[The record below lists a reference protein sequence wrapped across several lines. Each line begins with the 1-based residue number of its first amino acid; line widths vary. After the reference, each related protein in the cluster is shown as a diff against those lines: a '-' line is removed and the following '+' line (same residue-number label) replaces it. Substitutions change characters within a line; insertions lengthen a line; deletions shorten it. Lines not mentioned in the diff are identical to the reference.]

1 MAGSLGHL
9 AATVTLDIDP
19 FKQKSKALM
28 STIKNTN
35 AALKLQDNYA
45 KVYGNSLNS
54 MSTHYATMQTQMSN
68 YTKKLKE
75 QQAIY
80 NKNTNDIK
88 KAKNAT
94 QAMIQKQQ
102 NSASAL
108 NKTKNVINQLDAQM
122 GRLKRQ
128 LDQQSTGWYKA
139 ATGAQKFSNVAKSAG
154 ESLSSLGSTLTMR
167 VTTPIAAGM
176 GYALKK
182 SIDFQDV
189 MNTNKN
195 LIVTGGESTQEA
207 IRGVANMERDAK
219 QYSDHYGISQQ
230 KIGEG
235 YQELI
240 KRGYTSK
247 QALGAMR
254 SELEASKASG
264 DDFSDVVNVASQ
276 TLEAFGMKSKT
287 TAGMT
292 RNTKKAVNE
301 LAFAAD
307 ATSTDFSSLGI
318 GMSYVGSSAHLAGF
332 SLSETAS
339 AMGILSNNGLEA
351 DKAGTG
357 LRKVINSL
365 VSPTKTGA
373 DALEQLGLK
382 TSDFVTKSGKM
393 KSMTSIF
400 GLLNSHMQNLSQHDR
415 MDIFHALFGTTG
427 QQAGAI
433 LANNSKELGTLNKKV
448 ADSVKNDYVGKL
460 SEKNLKSAKN
470 QIAILKESLTNLGMT
485 MANDLLPHIQP
496 IIADVNRMVQAF
508 SKLDKGTQQNIVKW
522 GLFAAALGPTLSVIG
537 GAAKG
542 LGALGTA
549 FTGPLF
555 GITRMIGASKQGA
568 TGLGVLKA
576 GFSKTAYESGN
587 FATKAGAAA
596 TSTVSATE
604 KVAGSA
610 NTFTTF
616 GSKVKTAGTAI
627 SAFATANP
635 VAAGAILLTTA
646 ALVAGGVWWE
656 NYGKKA
662 YESQQRIN
670 RWGSDVGSSADKSLS
685 KIQNF
690 NVQASQSL
698 DDFGNNAKTN
708 GKKAAKA
715 FENIGKE
722 IENTGKKANQNL
734 TKGLKDLPDTVRS
747 TVEKSVNEQKSGN
760 NKIVSQSRQLSSN
773 VAGILRSHNGNV
785 KKLTDEQ
792 RTYIQN
798 SQEKLSSNEIKLLGI
813 TGKKKVAVMKALNG
827 SVKGLTEQ
835 QAQQT
840 IDALEKTSL
849 KEQQAYQKQAK
860 SLKSYRDKGLLSE
873 KAYNKAMSQLRDG
886 HKNSLTKNLQAI
898 DKLENNYSTRHSTS
912 LEDLMNKEKITWN
925 DIDKTLD
932 NTAKNHK
939 AKLSAIAQEYGKIG
953 TVAKKAGSDWNSL
966 VLDPKTGKIKT
977 NAQETI
983 NDTAKTE
990 QGWAR
995 LKFDLKNAKINSNAK
1010 SMIGEAAIQSGRWNS
1025 MSWKEKKAMIRVNQK
1040 GKEDLLAAVKSIKDW
1055 DKLTPKQQTAIVRAK
1070 GQKELAL
1077 AMTDAGEW
1085 NKLSLKDKEA
1095 LVKTPGEKD
1104 MIDLLTKTGTWNK
1117 LTVSAKK
1124 AVIEG
1129 KGSAELV
1136 DQLNKLGQW
1145 NKMSMQQKSLVINN
1159 KATAPIVDAMIK
1171 SGDWNKLSLTQK
1183 NAIVHDQATAK
1194 IVLAMQK
1201 SGMWNQL
1208 SLKEQN
1214 AVVHDKATAQL
1225 VQALTSSNKWKGL
1238 DLQAKNAIVNDK
1250 ASAPIIGA
1258 LVQAGQW
1265 NVLPVAEKN
1274 AIIHTGNSAMDLANL
1289 VVAYGN
1295 FNALSDVQKTLIINN
1310 QSAMTALQQAGYGIQ
1325 SYNLTPTQLKQL
1337 KGDNADIL
1345 NKTSNGK
1352 LAVVSFN
1359 GQSVAVKKLN
1369 GDNVDVLGKI
1379 STSKAAIDSHNSK
1392 PVNTKHFK
1400 GNSSD
1405 VVNKSNISKNSVGTF
1420 NSKSV
1425 STKHFKGRDQASGPA
1440 HNATDAI
1447 GGFQGKPNIITKTL
1461 RTVVETVKKTL
1472 HLENGTSDFNSSE
1485 VAMVND
1491 QRGSTFRE
1499 LIHLPTGES
1508 FVPTGRNILM
1518 ALPRHSQVVPARQ
1531 TNRLLGGI
1539 PQYANGT
1546 YGYSKVI
1553 KEFTDLS
1560 PSLTNQTTQYFNS
1573 SNPVNNS
1580 PVNNHNEYTINIQAA
1595 VSSDTDIRK
1604 LADKVMKEI
1613 KRKDDRNILAQGG
1626 GVNY

>member
-9 AATVTLDIDP
+9 AATVSLNIDP
-19 FKQKSKALM
+19 FKQSSAALM

-35 AALKLQDNYA
+35 TALKLQDNYVKA
-45 KVYGNSLNS
+45 YGNALNS
-54 MSTHYATMQTQMSN
+54 MRTHYSTLSQQMSN
-68 YTKKLKE
+68 YNARLKE
-75 QQAIY
+75 QEATYQKL
-80 NKNTNDIK
+80 NSQT
-88 KAKNAT
+88 AKTAGEQEKLT
-94 QAMIQKQQ
+94 RRQQ
-102 NSASAL
+102 NAASQINRTKSAM
-108 NKTKNVINQLDAQM
+108 NQLDSEM
-122 GRLKRQ
+122 GRLGRQ
-128 LDQQSTGWYKA
+128 IAQQETSWYKA
-139 ATGAQKFSNVAKSAG
+139 ANNLKKFSSAATSAGQKMSSMGSTMTTRVTAPIVAGFGYAAKSAIDFNSQIKNIGPLLQANG
-154 ESLSSLGSTLTMR
+154 ES
-167 VTTPIAAGM
+167 AGQVRREM
-176 GYALKK
+176 TQMADASKK
-182 SIDFQDV
+182 WSVQ
-189 MNTNKN
+189 
-195 LIVTGGESTQEA
+195 
-207 IRGVANMERDAK
+207 
-219 QYSDHYGISQQ
+219 YGIST
-230 KIGEG
+230 KSINSGLE
-235 YQELI
+235 ELV
-240 KRGYTSK
+240 KRGYSAN
-247 QALGAMR
+247 QAMGAMP
-254 SELEASKASG
+254 SILNAAKASG
-264 DDFSDVVNVASQ
+264 DDFNSVMTVSTS
-276 TLEAFGMKSKT
+276 TLEQFGLKSNT
-287 TAGMT
+287 TAGMLKNTQRVTDSLTYTANATAAGFQDMGDAMTYVGPTAHAAGISLEETAAAIGLMSNQGIEGSVAGTALRSALT
-292 RNTKKAVNE
+292 RLMKPSKQNAAGFKELGINVADFKKGTLTLPEILNKIKTNTAGWTKEQRAAAIATAFGTEAQAGMNALVSEGGDALTELTEKTEKATGSTKKIADTMNSTKAAQLAQFKESLHVLAITIGDQLTPTLMPLVKDATQVVKAFGN
-301 LAFAAD
+301 LDKSTQQTIVKTAAFAA
-307 ATSTDFSSLGI
+307 AI
-318 GMSYVGSSAHLAGF
+318 GPL
-332 SLSETAS
+332 LS
-339 AMGILSNNGLEA
+339 IL
-351 DKAGTG
+351 
-357 LRKVINSL
+357 
-365 VSPTKTGA
+365 
-373 DALEQLGLK
+373 
-382 TSDFVTKSGKM
+382 
-393 KSMTSIF
+393 
-400 GLLNSHMQNLSQHDR
+400 
-415 MDIFHALFGTTG
+415 
-427 QQAGAI
+427 
-433 LANNSKELGTLNKKV
+433 
-448 ADSVKNDYVGKL
+448 
-460 SEKNLKSAKN
+460 
-470 QIAILKESLTNLGMT
+470 
-485 MANDLLPHIQP
+485 
-496 IIADVNRMVQAF
+496 
-508 SKLDKGTQQNIVKW
+508 
-522 GLFAAALGPTLSVIG
+522 G
-537 GAAKG
+537 GATRG
-542 LGALGTA
+542 LGALSGA
-549 FTGPLF
+549 FVAPLL
-555 GITRMIGASKQGA
+555 GMSRMVGASKQGA
-568 TGLGVLKA
+568 TGLGILKA
-576 GFSKTAYESGN
+576 GFSKTAYESGS
-587 FATKAGAAA
+587 FATKVGTTATSVAA
-596 TSTVSATE
+596 TSE

-656 NYGKKA
+656 TYGKKA
-662 YESQQRIN
+662 YESSQRVAK
-670 RWGSDVGSSADKSLS
+670 WGSDVGASADRSLT
-685 KIQNF
+685 KIQGF
-690 NVQASQSL
+690 NRQASQAL
-698 DDFGNNAKTN
+698 GEFGNNAQAN
-708 GKKAAKA
+708 GKTAAKA

-734 TKGLKDLPDTVRS
+734 TKGLKDLPDMVRS

-798 SQEKLSSNEIKLLGI
+798 SQEKLGSNEIKLLGI

-849 KEQQAYQKQAK
+849 KEQQAYQKQVK

-898 DKLENNYSTRHSTS
+898 DKLENNYSARHSTS

-1010 SMIGEAAIQSGRWNS
+1010 SMIGEAAIQSGRWDKL
-1025 MSWKEKKAMIRVNQK
+1025 SWREKKAMIRVQ
-1040 GKEDLLAAVKSIKDW
+1040 GDKELTGIVKKVKDW
-1055 DKLTPKQQTAIVRAK
+1055 DKLTPEQKTAIVRAK

-1095 LVKTPGEKD
+1095 LVKTSGEKD

-1129 KGSAELV
+1129 KGSGELV
-1136 DQLNKLGQW
+1136 DQLNNLGQW
-1145 NKMSMQQKSLVINN
+1145 NKLTMQQKSLVINN

-1359 GQSVAVKKLN
+1359 GQSVAVKKLK

-1379 STSKAAIDSHNSK
+1379 STSKTAIDSHNSK
-1392 PVNTKHFK
+1392 PVDTKHFK
-1400 GNSSD
+1400 GDSSD
-1405 VVNKSNISKNSVGTF
+1405 VVNKSNTSKNSVGTF

-1425 STKHFKGRDQASGPA
+1425 STKHFKGQDQASGPA
-1440 HNATDAI
+1440 HNATNAI
-1447 GGFQGKPNIITKTL
+1447 GGFQSKPNIITKTL

-1518 ALPRHSQVVPARQ
+1518 ALPRHSQVVPANQ

-1539 PQYANGT
+1539 KQYANGT
-1546 YGYSKVI
+1546 PGYSSVVKD
-1553 KEFTDLS
+1553 FTELS

-1595 VSSDTDIRK
+1595 VSSDMDIRK
-1604 LADKVMKEI
+1604 LADKVMREI

>member
-1 MAGSLGHL
+1 MKPS
-9 AATVTLDIDP
+9 
-19 FKQKSKALM
+19 KQ
-28 STIKNTN
+28 N
-35 AALKLQDNYA
+35 AAGFKELGINVADFKKGTLTLPEI
-45 KVYGNSLNS
+45 LNKIK
-54 MSTHYATMQTQMSN
+54 TNTAGWTKEQRAAAIATAFGTEAQAGMNALVSEGGDALTELTEKTEKATGS
-68 YTKKLKE
+68 TKKIADTMNSTKAAQLAQFKE
-75 QQAIY
+75 SLHVLAITIGDQLIPTLMPLV
-80 NKNTNDIK
+80 KD
-88 KAKNAT
+88 AT
-94 QAMIQKQQ
+94 QVVKAFG
-102 NSASAL
+102 NL
-108 NKTKNVINQLDAQM
+108 NK
-122 GRLKRQ
+122 
-128 LDQQSTGWYKA
+128 
-139 ATGAQKFSNVAKSAG
+139 
-154 ESLSSLGSTLTMR
+154 
-167 VTTPIAAGM
+167 
-176 GYALKK
+176 
-182 SIDFQDV
+182 
-189 MNTNKN
+189 
-195 LIVTGGESTQEA
+195 STQ
-207 IRGVANMERDAK
+207 
-219 QYSDHYGISQQ
+219 
-230 KIGEG
+230 
-235 YQELI
+235 
-240 KRGYTSK
+240 
-247 QALGAMR
+247 
-254 SELEASKASG
+254 
-264 DDFSDVVNVASQ
+264 Q
-276 TLEAFGMKSKT
+276 TIVKT
-287 TAGMT
+287 A
-292 RNTKKAVNE
+292 
-301 LAFAAD
+301 AFAA
-307 ATSTDFSSLGI
+307 AI
-318 GMSYVGSSAHLAGF
+318 GPL
-332 SLSETAS
+332 LS
-339 AMGILSNNGLEA
+339 IL
-351 DKAGTG
+351 
-357 LRKVINSL
+357 
-365 VSPTKTGA
+365 
-373 DALEQLGLK
+373 
-382 TSDFVTKSGKM
+382 
-393 KSMTSIF
+393 
-400 GLLNSHMQNLSQHDR
+400 
-415 MDIFHALFGTTG
+415 
-427 QQAGAI
+427 
-433 LANNSKELGTLNKKV
+433 
-448 ADSVKNDYVGKL
+448 
-460 SEKNLKSAKN
+460 
-470 QIAILKESLTNLGMT
+470 
-485 MANDLLPHIQP
+485 
-496 IIADVNRMVQAF
+496 
-508 SKLDKGTQQNIVKW
+508 
-522 GLFAAALGPTLSVIG
+522 G
-537 GAAKG
+537 GASKG
-542 LGALGTA
+542 LGVLSRA
-549 FTGPLF
+549 FVGPLF
-555 GITRMIGASKQGA
+555 GMTRMVGASKQGA
-568 TGLGVLKA
+568 TGLGILKA

-587 FATKAGAAA
+587 FATKVGTTA
-596 TSTVSATE
+596 TSVATTSE

-662 YESQQRIN
+662 YESSQRVAK
-670 RWGSDVGSSADKSLS
+670 WGSDVGASADRSLT
-685 KIQNF
+685 KIQGF
-690 NVQASQSL
+690 NRQASQALSE
-698 DDFGNNAKTN
+698 FGNNAQAN
-708 GKKAAKA
+708 GKTAAKA

-840 IDALEKTSL
+840 IDTLEKTSL

-898 DKLENNYSTRHSTS
+898 DKLENNYSARHSTS

-1010 SMIGEAAIQSGRWNS
+1010 SMIGEAAIQSGRWDSLPWN
-1025 MSWKEKKAMIRVNQK
+1025 EKKAMIRVQGN
-1040 GKEDLLAAVKSIKDW
+1040 KELTGIVKKVKDW
-1055 DKLTPKQQTAIVRAK
+1055 DKLTPEQKTAIVRAK

-1077 AMTDAGEW
+1077 AMIDAGEW
-1085 NKLSLKDKEA
+1085 NNLPMKDKEA
-1095 LVKTPGEKD
+1095 LVKTSGEKD

-1225 VQALTSSNKWKGL
+1225 VRALTSSNKWKGL

-1359 GQSVAVKKLN
+1359 GQSVAVKKLK

-1379 STSKAAIDSHNSK
+1379 STSKTAIDSHNSK
-1392 PVNTKHFK
+1392 PVDTKHFK

-1440 HNATDAI
+1440 HNATNAI

-1518 ALPRHSQVVPARQ
+1518 ALPRHSQVVPANE

>member
-1 MAGSLGHL
+1 MKPS
-9 AATVTLDIDP
+9 
-19 FKQKSKALM
+19 KQ
-28 STIKNTN
+28 N
-35 AALKLQDNYA
+35 AAGFKELGINVAEFKKGTLTLPEI
-45 KVYGNSLNS
+45 LNKIK
-54 MSTHYATMQTQMSN
+54 TNTQGWTKEQRAAAIATAFGTEAQAGMNALVSEGGDALTELTEKTEKATGS
-68 YTKKLKE
+68 TKKIADTMNSTKAAQLAQFKE
-75 QQAIY
+75 SLHVLAITIGDQLTPTLMPLV
-80 NKNTNDIK
+80 KD
-88 KAKNAT
+88 AT
-94 QAMIQKQQ
+94 QVVKAFG
-102 NSASAL
+102 N
-108 NKTKNVINQLDAQM
+108 LD
-122 GRLKRQ
+122 K
-128 LDQQSTGWYKA
+128 
-139 ATGAQKFSNVAKSAG
+139 
-154 ESLSSLGSTLTMR
+154 
-167 VTTPIAAGM
+167 
-176 GYALKK
+176 
-182 SIDFQDV
+182 
-189 MNTNKN
+189 
-195 LIVTGGESTQEA
+195 STQ
-207 IRGVANMERDAK
+207 
-219 QYSDHYGISQQ
+219 
-230 KIGEG
+230 
-235 YQELI
+235 
-240 KRGYTSK
+240 
-247 QALGAMR
+247 
-254 SELEASKASG
+254 
-264 DDFSDVVNVASQ
+264 Q
-276 TLEAFGMKSKT
+276 TIVKT
-287 TAGMT
+287 A
-292 RNTKKAVNE
+292 
-301 LAFAAD
+301 AFAA
-307 ATSTDFSSLGI
+307 AI
-318 GMSYVGSSAHLAGF
+318 GPL
-332 SLSETAS
+332 LS
-339 AMGILSNNGLEA
+339 IL
-351 DKAGTG
+351 
-357 LRKVINSL
+357 
-365 VSPTKTGA
+365 
-373 DALEQLGLK
+373 
-382 TSDFVTKSGKM
+382 
-393 KSMTSIF
+393 
-400 GLLNSHMQNLSQHDR
+400 
-415 MDIFHALFGTTG
+415 
-427 QQAGAI
+427 
-433 LANNSKELGTLNKKV
+433 
-448 ADSVKNDYVGKL
+448 
-460 SEKNLKSAKN
+460 
-470 QIAILKESLTNLGMT
+470 
-485 MANDLLPHIQP
+485 
-496 IIADVNRMVQAF
+496 
-508 SKLDKGTQQNIVKW
+508 
-522 GLFAAALGPTLSVIG
+522 G
-537 GAAKG
+537 GATRG
-542 LGALGTA
+542 LGALSGA
-549 FTGPLF
+549 FVAPLL
-555 GITRMIGASKQGA
+555 GMSRMVGASKQGA
-568 TGLGVLKA
+568 TGLGILKA
-576 GFSKTAYESGN
+576 GFSKTAYESGS
-587 FATKAGAAA
+587 FATKVGTTATSVAA
-596 TSTVSATE
+596 TSE

-656 NYGKKA
+656 NYGEKA

-715 FENIGKE
+715 FEGIGDE
-722 IENTGKKANQNL
+722 IEKTGKKINKDL
-734 TKGLKDLPDTVRS
+734 GKGLNSLPPQVRA
-747 TVEKSVNEQKSGN
+747 TVEKSINEQKSGN
-760 NKIVSQSRQLSSN
+760 NKIVSQSKTLSSD
-773 VAGILRSHNGNV
+773 VAGILRTHNGDV
-785 KKLTDEQ
+785 RKLTAEQ
-792 RTYIQN
+792 QTYIRN
-798 SQEKLSSNEIKLLGI
+798 SQQKLNDNEIKLLGI

-849 KEQQAYQKQAK
+849 KEQQAYQKQVK

-898 DKLENNYSTRHSTS
+898 DKLENNYSARHSTS

-1010 SMIGEAAIQSGRWNS
+1010 SMIGEAAIQSGRWDKL
-1025 MSWKEKKAMIRVNQK
+1025 SWREKKAMIRVQ
-1040 GKEDLLAAVKSIKDW
+1040 GDKELTGIVKKVKDW
-1055 DKLTPKQQTAIVRAK
+1055 DKLTPEQKTAIVRAK

-1095 LVKTPGEKD
+1095 LVKTSGEKD

-1117 LTVSAKK
+1117 LTVSTKK

-1274 AIIHTGNSAMDLANL
+1274 AIIHTGNSAMNLANL

-1359 GQSVAVKKLN
+1359 GQSVAVKKLK

-1379 STSKAAIDSHNSK
+1379 STSKTAIDSHNSK
-1392 PVNTKHFK
+1392 PVDTKHFK
-1400 GNSSD
+1400 GDSSD
-1405 VVNKSNISKNSVGTF
+1405 VVNKSNTSKNSVGTF

-1425 STKHFKGRDQASGPA
+1425 STKHFKGQDQASGPA
-1440 HNATDAI
+1440 HNATNAI
-1447 GGFQGKPNIITKTL
+1447 GGFQSKPNIITKTL

-1518 ALPRHSQVVPARQ
+1518 ALPRHSQVVPANQ

-1539 PQYANGT
+1539 KQYANGT
-1546 YGYSKVI
+1546 PGYSSVVKD
-1553 KEFTDLS
+1553 FTELS

-1595 VSSDTDIRK
+1595 VSSDMDIRK
-1604 LADKVMKEI
+1604 LADKVMREI